1 MYVLHTVPYYIS
13 IGTYM
18 KNLLRNQEL
27 LKTASISFMLV
38 TSIVIQGWNLN
49 VKAIFIVMNTTWAVY
64 DFHIFTVI

>member
-1 MYVLHTVPYYIS
+1 MHILHTVPHYIS
-13 IGTYM
+13 IGTYR

-38 TSIVIQGWNLN
+38 TSMVIQGWNLN

>member
-38 TSIVIQGWNLN
+38 TSIVIQG
-49 VKAIFIVMNTTWAVY
+49 
-64 DFHIFTVI
+64 